1 MLCCFVFVISLS
13 LTKLWTFKQQLK
25 ALFHA
30 KQLFLYFSMLFLFCL
45 YFFSPGTQLYLCQ
58 TFSECHSYLIKNFCW
73 SFKFSIVIFSSSLSS
88 VNLTLLAIHV
98 SLLLVCAHFE
108 NEDVV
113 IYSLMSTGFCSWSY
127 YGTNFFWKI
136 FYGIKGCIIF
146 RNFKNVGYYIFL
158 KCHLSLE
165 ELSFFF

>member
-1 MLCCFVFVISLS
+1 MHLNFSNFTKICFAVLCSLS
-13 LTKLWTFKQQLK
+13 VYHWLSSELLNNSWRPSFMQNNYSFIFQCYSCSVCTF
-25 ALFHA
+25 
-30 KQLFLYFSMLFLFCL
+30 FL
-45 YFFSPGTQLYLCQ
+45 PGTQLYLCQ

-113 IYSLMSTGFCSWSY
+113 IYSLMSTCFCSHFWSY
-127 YGTNFFWKI
+127 YRTNFFL
-136 FYGIKGCIIF
+136 
-146 RNFKNVGYYIFL
+146 KNILWNQRMYYFL
-158 KCHLSLE
+158 
-165 ELSFFF
+165 